1 MGMWDSLKAWMK
13 RESADLKDAAGD
25 LEQQLDA
32 DLTRREQQLNESP
45 AEAMERLQAEI
56 AGNDSALSELGDKIG
71 QAGAR
76 ADASASLDHNDDG
89 ADPDD
94 PDEADPDDLDRG
106 PADSE

>member
-13 RESADLKDAAGD
+13 REAADLKDATDD

-32 DLTRREQQLNESP
+32 DLSQRERQLNESP

-56 AGNDSALSELGDKIG
+56 ARNDSTLSELEDKIG

-76 ADASASLDHNDDG
+76 AEASAGLERDNE
-89 ADPDD
+89 
-94 PDEADPDDLDRG
+94 PDEPDPDDLDRG
-106 PADSE
+106 LAD